1 MARAFTP
8 AASAASS
15 GVTIQDSPAHCKQE
29 TWGETLARRTTR
41 ICSSTVISVLRF
53 MLKPYPLTLGF
64 VLPLF
69 PLSLSRPRRYYFGK
83 FQVSRAL
90 GSAHRDVWAE
100 ARESKTGKSFKKAWK
115 FLKGCM
121 PKPDNNLYAFGE
133 FRLDSIERTLFHGN
147 ELVSLT
153 PKALETLLALVRR
166 AGHVVN
172 KEELMQEV
180 WPDTFV
186 EEGNLNVNISAVRKA
201 LAEAANGLAFI
212 ETVPRRGYRF
222 VAPVRLV
229 AVEPEEL
236 VVEKTTRARIVTEE
250 EDDLALVPPSA
261 PTATALPTTKAV
273 RSARGLVL
281 GVKRVAIGVSL
292 VALVALAVAALA
304 ARYFSRSPFRS
315 KSAPPAARII
325 RLAVLPFANLSGDP
339 SREYF
344 SDGITDEMIAA
355 LGRYSPQR
363 LAVIGRTS
371 VMAYKNTNK
380 SAHQIGSELGVDYIL
395 EASVRLA
402 EKRARISAELVRVF
416 DQAVVWSS
424 NYDSDLG
431 DVLRIEEEIGRATA
445 KEIELTLGS
454 RSLDTASRPATRSP
468 EAHDAYLKG
477 MYFWN
482 RRGDEDLEKAIQY
495 FQQAIQ
501 LDSQYAEPHAG
512 LASTYCLNNTPH
524 FYDTPAEAEKALRLD
539 PTLGQAYAALGLYH
553 GSLMQIEAAEKDL
566 QRALELDPGNPT
578 AHHWH
583 AANLTAFERL
593 GEAIEE
599 LKLARDLDPLS
610 LAISRDLGA
619 TYYYVRDYDRSV
631 AQLKAVLEMDPHFNK
646 THAYLGRTYEIE
658 GKYELALKEY
668 EQADFNPWSI
678 GDREAGLGRIY
689 ARLGRRQDALR
700 VVAELQAVA
709 KKRPVLPYNIATVY
723 AALGDRDETFYYLD
737 QDFRQLGW
745 FNAFPIDP
753 EFDQMRSDPRY
764 SLFVIRVRDSR
775 LTPLKG
781 SLPLY
786 DRDARARVS
795 R

>member
-1 MARAFTP
+1 
-8 AASAASS
+8 
-15 GVTIQDSPAHCKQE
+15 
-29 TWGETLARRTTR
+29 
-41 ICSSTVISVLRF
+41 
-53 MLKPYPLTLGF
+53 
-64 VLPLF
+64 
-69 PLSLSRPRRYYFGK
+69 
-83 FQVSRAL
+83 
-90 GSAHRDVWAE
+90 
-100 ARESKTGKSFKKAWK
+100 
-115 FLKGCM
+115 M
-121 PKPDNNLYAFGE
+121 PQSDNNLYAFGE
-133 FRLDSIERTLFHGN
+133 FRLDAVERVLFHGG

-153 PKALETLLALVRR
+153 PKALETLLVLVRR
-166 AGHVVN
+166 AGHVVQ
-172 KEELMQEV
+172 KEELMEEV

-186 EEGNLNVNISAVRKA
+186 EEGNLNVNVSALRKV
-201 LAEAANGLAFI
+201 LGEAGNGQIFI

-222 VAPVRLV
+222 VAPVRLL
-229 AVEPEEL
+229 ATERDEL
-236 VVEKTTRARIVTEE
+236 VLEKTTRARIVTEVE
-250 EDDLALVPPSA
+250 EDSNSA
-261 PTATALPTTKAV
+261 VFSASACLSATKV
-273 RSARGLVL
+273 ARGRRWPML
-281 GVKRVAIGVSL
+281 GDKRVALGVSL
-292 VALVALAVAALA
+292 AAVVALAVVVLG
-304 ARYFSRSPFRS
+304 ARYFVRSPSRS
-315 KSAPPAARII
+315 KSAPPAAKVI

-339 SREYF
+339 SHEYF
-344 SDGITDEMIAA
+344 SDGITDEMIGD

-402 EKRARISAELVRVF
+402 EKRARISAELVRVR

-445 KEIELTLGS
+445 KEIELTLGPRS
-454 RSLDTASRPATRSP
+454 RDAASRPATRSP

-482 RRGDEDLEKAIQY
+482 RRGDEELEKAIQY

-553 GSLMQIEAAEKDL
+553 GSLLQIEAAEKDL

-599 LKLARDLDPLS
+599 LKLARELDPLS

-619 TYYYVRDYDRSV
+619 TFYYVRDYGRSV

-646 THAYLGRTYEIE
+646 AHAYLGRTYEME
-658 GKYELALKEY
+658 GNYELALKEY

-678 GDREAGLGRIY
+678 GDREAGLGRTY

-709 KKRPVLPYNIATVY
+709 KKRPVLPYNIATIY

-737 QDFRQLGW
+737 QDFRQFGW

-764 SLFVIRVRDSR
+764 SLFVARVRDSR
-775 LTPLKG
+775 LKSLKG
-781 SLPLY
+781 SVPLY
-786 DRDARARVS
+786 DRNPRARVS